1 MVDDEDSELD
11 LIRKKRLAQLKSD
24 QMDQEQL
31 QKQQEEQQR
40 QIEEQRQLVLKGI
53 LTDEARERLGR
64 IKLAKPDYATSL
76 ENQLIQLAATRR
88 ITGKITDK
96 QLKSLLQ
103 QMSKSQRE
111 SKITFKRR

>member
-1 MVDDEDSELD
+1 MSDEDRELAE
-11 LIRKKRLAQLKSD
+11 LRKQRLAKLQNDQLD
-24 QMDQEQL
+24 QQQL
-31 QKQQEEQQR
+31 QQQQEEQQR
-40 QIEEQRQLVLKGI
+40 QIENQRQMVLKGI

-76 ENQLIQLAATRR
+76 ENQLIQLAASRR
-88 ITGKITDK
+88 ISGKITDE

>member
-1 MVDDEDSELD
+1 MVDDDRELEE
-11 LIRKKRLAQLKSD
+11 LRKRRAAQLQND
-24 QMDQEQL
+24 QLEQQQL
-31 QKQQEEQQR
+31 QKQQEEQLRQIEQQR
-40 QIEEQRQLVLKGI
+40 QIVLKSI

-76 ENQLIQLAATRR
+76 ENQLIQLASSRR
-88 ITGKITDK
+88 ISEKITDD

-103 QMSKSQRE
+103 QMTKSKRE